1 MKIIIDLFRKYLK
14 LILEVFRNIL
24 NYLHNYKIKSIKVNN
39 LRYFGISV
47 SVVVVVVVFFINSS
61 KNDNVG
67 RENELLK
74 AKLKTMVTQYKKMSE
89 KIDSLSYYNN
99 QLRIAVN
106 LEPISEAENKLGIGG
121 SKDITLSYSLS
132 ENSINNAIK
141 YVDELT
147 RKLEFEKNQYS
158 IIAGKIKDNKK
169 EYENIPAIKPIDA
182 KYMTSGFG
190 MRFHPILHQNIMH
203 DGIDLLAEIGTP
215 VMASGNGVVVFTG
228 NKNGYGNVIE
238 IDHGYGYHTVYGHL
252 SEILVS
258 VGQQVKRREVIGKS
272 GNSGLSTGPHLH
284 YEVSLNGE
292 KINPLNFFFDDLNLY

>member
-14 LILEVFRNIL
+14 LVHYVFRNIL
-24 NYLHNYKIKSIKVNN
+24 NYYHNYQFKSIKTNN
-39 LRYFGISV
+39 LRFFGILVSV
-47 SVVVVVVVFFINSS
+47 SAVIIAFIINYN
-61 KNDNVG
+61 KNDNVSL
-67 RENELLK
+67 ENALLK
-74 AKLKTMVTQYKKMSE
+74 AKLKSMFTQYKKMSD
-89 KIDSLSYYNN
+89 KIDSLNYYND

-106 LEPISEAENKLGIGG
+106 LEPISEAEKQLGIGG
-121 SKDITLSYSLS
+121 SKDITLSYSINDNNI
-132 ENSINNAIK
+132 NSAIK

-158 IIAGKIKDNKK
+158 LITGKFKENKR
-169 EYENIPAIKPIDA
+169 EYDNIPAIKPVDA

-190 MRFHPILHQNIMH
+190 IRFHPILRQNIMH
-203 DGIDLLAEIGTP
+203 EGIDILAEIGTP
-215 VMASGNGVVVFTG
+215 VMAPGNGVVVFTG
-228 NKNGYGNVIE
+228 SKNGYGNVIE

-258 VGQQVKRREVIGKS
+258 VGQQVKRREVIAKS
-272 GNSGLSTGPHLH
+272 GNTGLSTGPHLH